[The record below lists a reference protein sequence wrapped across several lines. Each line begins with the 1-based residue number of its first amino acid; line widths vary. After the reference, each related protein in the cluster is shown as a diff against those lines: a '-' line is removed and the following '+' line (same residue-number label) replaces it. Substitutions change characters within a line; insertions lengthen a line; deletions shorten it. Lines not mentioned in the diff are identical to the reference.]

1 MQGSD
6 TAGMASVAEPAIA
19 GTPTAS
25 DYVSLSSFEDL
36 PLSPET
42 RASIAA
48 KGYTKPTP
56 VQASALPP
64 ILARRDVIVRSKT
77 GTGKTAA
84 FGIPIAELVDPG
96 ADHVQAIVLCN
107 TRELALQVAGEISE
121 LGHHRGLKVVAIY
134 GGSSM
139 EK

>member
-48 KGYTKPTP
+48 KGYTRPTP
-56 VQASALPP
+56 VQAAALGP

-84 FGIPIAELVDPG
+84 FRISLVDMVNP
-96 ADHVQAIVLCN
+96 
-107 TRELALQVAGEISE
+107 TAG
-121 LGHHRGLKVVAIY
+121 Y
-134 GGSSM
+134 G
-139 EK
+139 